1 MDNATI
7 VEAEAPWYN
16 AYPAVKSKNVP
27 NISRAEVLSMI
38 HSGASVGRDFVL
50 VDLRKNDHEVCNFR
64 FCTIHRIDQL

>member
-27 NISRAEVLSMI
+27 TISRAEVLSMI
-38 HSGASVGRDFVL
+38 HSGASVGRNSVL
-50 VDLRKNDHEVCNFR
+50 VDLRRNDHAVCNFR
-64 FCTIHRIDQL
+64 FCALHCIDEF